1 MKKVFKDNKIHV
13 SYEAKMP
20 WEHEF
25 DEIDRVLEEI
35 KTKAR
40 SEYKCF
46 LYNRQWNRYYC
57 SYYKGINPFAP
68 GDFAENRVLKLV
80 EWFSG
85 HCHAIKS

>member
-1 MKKVFKDNKIHV
+1 MLNRFSWKIVAILYCTKDRCYGQQSWEKTKDDMKKVFKDNKIHV

-46 LYNRQWNRYYC
+46 LYNRQ
-57 SYYKGINPFAP
+57 
-68 GDFAENRVLKLV
+68 
-80 EWFSG
+80 
-85 HCHAIKS
+85 